1 MMTRN
6 SRLGTLPSFQASKQW
21 ADMLRRLFFS
31 EELTEAIH
39 ENTMLLKLYR
49 KVNKLRGPNQTA
61 KPVWLVYV
69 FFSMEHVL
77 PQSNW
82 HNSCCCPV
90 AITVQKMFAISSV
103 RGVTIFGCEFSKP
116 HSWPSARLAEDA
128 PLGEGG
134 VDGWPLLWGTTPFCF
149 SLWLESEFSSFSSDF
164 ELRNRPPA
172 PLALF
177 KACWCRDSC
186 R

>member
-1 MMTRN
+1 MNT
-6 SRLGTLPSFQASKQW
+6 QVSKQ
-21 ADMLRRLFFS
+21 ANNGPICYKGFFWITDWS
-31 EELTEAIH
+31 YPWEHNATQIVQKRWI
-39 ENTMLLKLYR
+39 NW
-49 KVNKLRGPNQTA
+49 GPNQTA
-61 KPVWLVYV
+61 KPVWLFYV
-69 FFSMEHVL
+69 FSMEHVL
-77 PQSNW
+77 PQPTPFLLLPASNY
-82 HNSCCCPV
+82 C
-90 AITVQKMFAISSV
+90 TKMFAISSV
-103 RGVTIFGCEFSKP
+103 RGLTLLGCEFSKP
-116 HSWPSARLAEDA
+116 HSWLSARLAEDA

-177 KACWCRDSC
+177 RACWCRDSW